1 MTYTMS
7 MSYKSAR
14 MELVVWEDESTG
26 SVSSLWSDYRGRG
39 HATGLFERVI
49 HLADA
54 LKLNLILEVAPYGD
68 ESSALDKDQ
77 LIRFYK
83 KFGFEETDGTTIME
97 RKIR

>member
-1 MTYTMS
+1 MTYTIS

-14 MELVVWEDESTG
+14 VELIVWEDEDTG

-39 HATGLFERVI
+39 HAIGLFERVI

-68 ESSALDKDQ
+68 EPKGLDKDQ
-77 LIRFYK
+77 LVSFYK
-83 KFGFEETDGTTIME
+83 KFGFEMIDSTTME